1 MRLIPVIDLK
11 AGLVVH
17 ALKGERDNYR
27 PLQSI
32 LCDSP
37 EPKEVARSFRDKL
50 GLTEIYIADLDAIQ
64 GTGNHKQIIS
74 SLVNQEEMQVLLDAG
89 AGDPQAVHSLLEL
102 GVKKVIIGAETL
114 SNLDNL
120 RVLHSAIP
128 ASQLIFS
135 LDMQSGQILS
145 RCSDLAELSPLKVLE
160 MLQFAGWHEVI
171 LLDLARVGTGN
182 GIDHTLV
189 SEARRLF
196 PEMEL
201 IVGGGISQTSELD
214 WLQAVGVSGALVASA
229 LHTGIFSKQQVSL
242 LRRTDE

>member
-17 ALKGERDNYR
+17 AVKGERENYR

-37 EPKEVARSFRDKL
+37 EPGEVARSFRDKL

-64 GTGNHKQIIS
+64 GTGNHEQIIS
-74 SLVNQEEMQVLLDAG
+74 SLVSQEEMQVLLDAG

-120 RVLHSAIP
+120 RVLHSGIP
-128 ASQLIFS
+128 PSQLIFS

-160 MLQFAGWHEVI
+160 LLQFAGWHEVI

-189 SEARRLF
+189 SEALRLF

-214 WLQAVGVSGALVASA
+214 WLQAVGVSGVLVASA
-229 LHTGIFSKQQVSL
+229 LHTGIISKQQVSL

>member
-17 ALKGERDNYR
+17 AVKGERENYQ

-32 LCDSP
+32 LCDGP

-120 RVLHSAIP
+120 RVLHSGIP

-135 LDMQSGQILS
+135 LDMRAGQILS

-182 GIDHTLV
+182 
-189 SEARRLF
+189 
-196 PEMEL
+196 
-201 IVGGGISQTSELD
+201 
-214 WLQAVGVSGALVASA
+214 
-229 LHTGIFSKQQVSL
+229 
-242 LRRTDE
+242 

>member
-17 ALKGERDNYR
+17 AVKGERENYQ

-32 LCDSP
+32 LCDGP

-120 RVLHSAIP
+120 RVLHSGIP

-135 LDMQSGQILS
+135 LDMRAGQILS

-160 MLQFAGWHEVI
+160 MLQFAGWNEVI

-189 SEARRLF
+189 SEALRLF

-214 WLQAVGVSGALVASA
+214 WLQAVGVSGALLASA
-229 LHTGIFSKQQVSL
+229 LHTGIISKQQVSR